1 MATNLV
7 VGATIGRPHAERIA
21 LQTGG
26 ETPPL
31 RRLDFAGSGGIWN
44 APYGKK
50 GSLAFSCGR
59 RGTAER
65 WMRSRRAQSYSFH
78 SVIRF
83 HTRFFFERAPG
94 KPKPFGFSRSEKLR
108 HRGGFGLPGA
118 PAQKKMDKGQYPL
131 SAKRKCHTNIPA
143 ANILTLLPAAGARKR
158 GLFIKSPLLTPSKIF
173 TRHTPNFQRTHP
185 KRRVSLRKP
194 RRRRC
199 AQLTLQAAPQVPA
212 GGAGGKSIKTR
223 RQFPAGGL
231 FCDQLRPRE
240 C

>member
-1 MATNLV
+1 MPLTEKKALSRLLLREKGDR
-7 VGATIGRPHAERIA
+7 GAVDE
-21 LQTGG
+21 
-26 ETPPL
+26 ES
-31 RRLDFAGSGGIWN
+31 AG
-44 APYGKK
+44 AK
-50 GSLAFSCGR
+50 LL
-59 RGTAER
+59 
-65 WMRSRRAQSYSFH
+65 SFH

-108 HRGGFGLPGA
+108 HRGGFGLPGT

-173 TRHTPNFQRTHP
+173 TRRTLNFQRTHP

-194 RRRRC
+194 HRRC
-199 AQLTLQAAPQVPA
+199 PPA
-212 GGAGGKSIKTR
+212 KGGGGVSCFR
-223 RQFPAGGL
+223 LFPKVAV
-231 FCDQLRPRE
+231 
-240 C
+240 

>member
-1 MATNLV
+1 M
-7 VGATIGRPHAERIA
+7 
-21 LQTGG
+21 
-26 ETPPL
+26 PL
-31 RRLDFAGSGGIWN
+31 TKKRL
-44 APYGKK
+44 
-50 GSLAFSCGR
+50 SLAFSCGR

-199 AQLTLQAAPQVPA
+199 AQLTLQAPAEGGIRKVPPAVQPPSKTVSA
-212 GGAGGKSIKTR
+212 GGA
-223 RQFPAGGL
+223 PN
-231 FCDQLRPRE
+231 
-240 C
+240 

>member
-1 MATNLV
+1 M
-7 VGATIGRPHAERIA
+7 
-21 LQTGG
+21 
-26 ETPPL
+26 PL
-31 RRLDFAGSGGIWN
+31 TEKRL
-44 APYGKK
+44 
-50 GSLAFSCGR
+50 SLAFSCGR

-83 HTRFFFERAPG
+83 HTHFFFERAPG

-173 TRHTPNFQRTHP
+173 TRHMPCF
-185 KRRVSLRKP
+185 
-194 RRRRC
+194 RC
-199 AQLTLQAAPQVPA
+199 VRPTNSESPAA

>member
-1 MATNLV
+1 MPEA
-7 VGATIGRPHAERIA
+7 GAYGM
-21 LQTGG
+21 
-26 ETPPL
+26 PL
-31 RRLDFAGSGGIWN
+31 TEKRL
-44 APYGKK
+44 
-50 GSLAFSCGR
+50 SLAFSCGR

-143 ANILTLLPAAGARKR
+143 ANILTLLPAAGTRK
-158 GLFIKSPLLTPSKIF
+158 GGFLKKAPFKSPKNF
-173 TRHTPNFQRTHP
+173 WAAGAKHWACVPN
-185 KRRVSLRKP
+185 
-194 RRRRC
+194 
-199 AQLTLQAAPQVPA
+199 
-212 GGAGGKSIKTR
+212 
-223 RQFPAGGL
+223 
-231 FCDQLRPRE
+231 
-240 C
+240 